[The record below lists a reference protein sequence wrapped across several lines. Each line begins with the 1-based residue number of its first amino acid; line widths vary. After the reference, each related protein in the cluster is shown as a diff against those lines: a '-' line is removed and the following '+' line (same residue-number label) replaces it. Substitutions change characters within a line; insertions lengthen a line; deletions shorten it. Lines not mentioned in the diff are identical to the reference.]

1 MLFDFFTDLR
11 GNAVK
16 TGPRKKTIF
25 LLILL
30 ALICICTVELIVCR
44 SYDPALYHSITDPV
58 VTAVTDTVTAVSSAA
73 HNAANAVREK
83 INAMIQKAEERATE
97 ELAQTQPESPKHPD
111 ENVLT
116 PVLAEDQTATLPLFK
131 TSAVICDPSVTQLL
145 TTGSN
150 DILTGGIFD
159 LVYYNQGAPDW
170 CDLKYGS
177 DKIGSHGCGPVAMSM
192 VVSSLTDTV
201 TDPYAMAQWAVS
213 NGYYARHS
221 GSYHSIVIGTAAGFG
236 LQAESF
242 SSRDIVDLQ
251 DAILSGKLLVAL
263 MGPGHFT
270 QSGHFIVLRGVTLSG
285 EILVA
290 DPSSLDRSLTAWDA
304 QVIFDELSRSTSDGG
319 PLWVI
324 SASDFSA
331 LE

>member
-1 MLFDFFTDLR
+1 M
-11 GNAVK
+11 K

-25 LLILL
+25 LFTVL
-30 ALICICTVELIVCR
+30 ALICICTVELIVC
-44 SYDPALYHSITDPV
+44 SHYDPALYHAITDPV
-58 VTAVTDTVTAVSSAA
+58 VTAVTDTVTAVSTAA
-73 HNAANAVREK
+73 QNTANAVREK
-83 INAMIQKAEERATE
+83 LDAIAEERAAAKRA
-97 ELAQTQPESPKHPD
+97 AQLQQEALQRPKEDAP
-111 ENVLT
+111 T
-116 PVLAEDQTATLPLFK
+116 PVYAEDQTATLPLFK

-145 TTGSN
+145 TTDGR

-159 LVYYNQGAPDW
+159 LVYYSQSDPVW
-170 CDLKYGS
+170 CDLNYGS
-177 DKIGSHGCGPVAMSM
+177 DRIGSHGCGPVAMSM
-192 VVSSLTDTV
+192 VVSSLTTTV
-201 TDPYAMAQWAVS
+201 TDPSTMAQWAVS
-213 NGYYARHS
+213 NGYYARRN
-221 GSYHSIVIGTAAGFG
+221 GSYHSIVAGTAKGFG
-236 LQAESF
+236 LQVESF
-242 SSRDIVDLQ
+242 PSRDVSALQ

-324 SASDFSA
+324 SASDFSI